1 MIELFFS
8 KLNKL
13 LEKCMPLL
21 TPTGVLLGLLL
32 GDKISH
38 WAPAVTWLFAF
49 MTLTGALSINAK
61 EFLLILKKPL
71 PILIF
76 LILFHVIMPLL
87 AFMCGKL
94 FFPNDD
100 AFVTGIVLLFAIP
113 TAVSGSIWST
123 IHNGNMSLTITL
135 ILLDTILAPFL
146 TPATVSLFMG
156 KTIEIDS
163 SGMFISLVWMVVIPS
178 IIGICINQ
186 FSKGK
191 IPQIITPYC
200 KPISKLALL
209 MVIIIN
215 SGRIRRSISGFEPIF
230 ILVALVALVLAFT
243 GFGLGAF
250 SGRWIKLPRQNCV
263 SLMYS
268 TGLRNISAAL
278 VLALT
283 YFDARSG
290 IPIVIGIVFQQTI
303 AAISGLLFLPKKTD
317 NTQ

>member
-1 MIELFFS
+1 MIALFFS

-13 LEKCMPLL
+13 LEKAMPLL
-21 TPTGVLLGLLL
+21 TPTGVLIGLLL
-32 GDKISH
+32 GHRISH

-61 EFLLILKKPL
+61 EFLLVLKKPF
-71 PILIF
+71 PIFVF
-76 LILFHVIMPLL
+76 LLTFHIIMPLI
-87 AFMCGKL
+87 AFFTGKV
-94 FFPNDD
+94 FFPNDQ
-100 AFVTGIVLLFAIP
+100 AFITGIVLLFSIP

-123 IHNGNMSLTITL
+123 IHNGNISLTITL

-146 TPATVSLFMG
+146 TPATVSFFMG
-156 KTIEIDS
+156 KSIEIDS
-163 SGMFISLVWMVVIPS
+163 LGMFISLVWMVVIPS
-178 IIGICINQ
+178 IIGICLNQ

-191 IPQIITPYC
+191 IPQTISPYC

-209 MVIIIN
+209 LVIIIN
-215 SGRIRRSISGFEPIF
+215 SARIRGSIGQFEVVFIF
-230 ILVALVALVLAFT
+230 VALVALFLAFL

-250 SGRWIKLPRQNCV
+250 AGRWMKLPRPNCV

-290 IPIVIGIVFQQTI
+290 IPIVIGIIFQQTI
-303 AAISGLLFLPKKTD
+303 AAISGLIFLSKEK
-317 NTQ
+317 